1 MNEMPFRQL
10 PHRSAHGSSGTLE
23 RIVARVIGLAI
34 WAMLALLGLVFA
46 VSLFV
51 WLVVAV
57 VASLVVSVF
66 TGRPATVTLLWR
78 RYREMT
84 RQRWPGRPQ
93 EAASTT
99 PRADAATA
107 TGASAASPVQDVAW
121 REVSTKT
128 EGPKAEQ

>member
-10 PHRSAHGSSGTLE
+10 PPPYARGSGGTLE
-23 RIVARVIGLAI
+23 RIVSRVLAVAI
-34 WAMLALLGLVFA
+34 WATLALLGLVFA

-57 VASLVVSVF
+57 IASLVVSVF

-78 RYREMT
+78 RYRDMT

-93 EAASTT
+93 ASASST
-99 PRADAATA
+99 PRADAAAA
-107 TGASAASPVQDVAW
+107 TGAAAASPVQDVSW
-121 REVSTKT
+121 REVSTT
-128 EGPKAEQ
+128 SEDVNSDR